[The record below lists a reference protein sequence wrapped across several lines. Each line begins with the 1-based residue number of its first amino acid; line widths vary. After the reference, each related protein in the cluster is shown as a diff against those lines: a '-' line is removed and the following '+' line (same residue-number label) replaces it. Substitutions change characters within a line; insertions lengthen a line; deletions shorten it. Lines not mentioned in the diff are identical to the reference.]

1 MKKIALL
8 ALMAITGYSASA
20 QYEQAK
26 LKYSYTDLEP
36 PLDSTTLRLPYPPHH
51 PSYVTNLNKTLES
64 YPDLK
69 AMPLMMLLHNIGA
82 LPLAIQ
88 TSVRNN
94 GGGVYNHN
102 LYFEGL
108 TTPSNSVMPNELKEI
123 IEKQFES
130 IDKFKA
136 EMENASISRFGS
148 GWTWLLVQ
156 PNGTLTIVSTANQ
169 DAPFMDVALTDGYP
183 ILNVDVWEHAYY
195 LKYRNKRNDY
205 LTNLWNVIDWKQVYS
220 SYLKVMGK

>member
-1 MKKIALL
+1 
-8 ALMAITGYSASA
+8 
-20 QYEQAK
+20 
-26 LKYSYTDLEP
+26 
-36 PLDSTTLRLPYPPHH
+36 
-51 PSYVTNLNKTLES
+51 
-64 YPDLK
+64 
-69 AMPLMMLLHNIGA
+69 
-82 LPLAIQ
+82 
-88 TSVRNN
+88 
-94 GGGVYNHN
+94 
-102 LYFEGL
+102 
-108 TTPSNSVMPNELKEI
+108 MPNELKEI

-136 EMENASISRFGS
+136 EMEKASISRFGS